1 MIAVDTN
8 IVSALL
14 RGEDC
19 VLPSQEVFV
28 PYVVVAEL
36 RAGVAAGDNPK
47 KNQPLLDKFFSDEY
61 LTMSA
66 GLSPEAIPC
75 YIQIYA
81 YLRKQGTPISPN
93 DLWIA
98 AECMQLSLPLLT
110 RDKDF
115 RNVPQIIL
123 EPISSNEAW

>member
-8 IVSALL
+8 IISTLL
-14 RGEDC
+14 RGESC
-19 VLPSQEVFV
+19 ELPSSELYV
-28 PYVVVAEL
+28 PFMVVAEL
-36 RAGVAAGDNPK
+36 RAGVAAGDNPP
-47 KNQPLLDKFFSDEY
+47 KNQSILDTFLLDENV
-61 LTMSA
+61 T
-66 GLSPEAIPC
+66 LSPGLTPEMIPC
-75 YIQIYA
+75 YTQIYS

-115 RNVPQIIL
+115 NHVPQIML
-123 EPISSNEAW
+123 VS

>member
-8 IVSALL
+8 IISALL
-14 RGEDC
+14 RGEPC
-19 VLPSQEVFV
+19 KLPEGELYV
-28 PYVVVAEL
+28 PFMVVAEL

-47 KNQPLLDKFFSDEY
+47 KNMPLLDTFFEDEN
-61 LTMSA
+61 LTTSP
-66 GLSPEAIPC
+66 GITPEAIPC
-75 YIQIYA
+75 YMQIYA
-81 YLRKQGTPISPN
+81 YLKSHGTPISPN

-115 RNVPQIIL
+115 GNVPQIIL
-123 EPISSNEAW
+123 ESLE

>member
-14 RGEDC
+14 RGEPC
-19 VLPSQEVFV
+19 GLPDGELYV
-28 PYVVVAEL
+28 PFMVVAEL
-36 RAGVAAGDNPK
+36 RAGVAAGDNPT
-47 KNQPLLDKFFSDEY
+47 KNQPLLDAFLKDEN
-61 LTMSA
+61 LTASP
-66 GLSPEAIPC
+66 GITPEAIPC
-75 YIQIYA
+75 YAQIYT

-115 RNVPQIIL
+115 GNVPQIIL
-123 EPISSNEAW
+123 APLVSQI